1 MGKLNKSLSSSKGND
16 DVRGITQ
23 TIREIDLN
31 DKSRQLN
38 AKRMIDANG
47 RSIEYN
53 EKKQF

>member
-38 AKRMIDANG
+38 AKRMIDGDG